1 MMSSHHWDAPWC
13 MISEIMIMYHTSIS
27 SDISVTYDDRT
38 VFGSHGAYAV
48 WTGTSP
54 RDYSISA
61 DLVGANS
68 LEVIFNI
75 GMVGLSYLW
84 TQCSPPG
91 CKILLLPTSLGASL
105 IFGTTVRIQSMN
117 ASIPEGTHLDP
128 ISGGSPIQI
137 SFSLSLKEC
146 KPI

>member
-1 MMSSHHWDAPWC
+1 MLSSHHYDAPWC
-13 MISEIMIMYHTSIS
+13 MVGEIVIMYHTTISTSIS
-27 SDISVTYDDRT
+27 VQYDERT

-54 RDYSISA
+54 RSYSVSA
-61 DLVGANS
+61 NLVAANS
-68 LEVIFNI
+68 AEVVFNL
-75 GMVGLSYLW
+75 LSVKLAYMW
-84 TQCSPPG
+84 TQNSPPG

-105 IFGTTVRIQSMN
+105 IFGTMVRIESMDAN
-117 ASIPEGTHLDP
+117 IDEGVHLDP

-137 SFSLSLKEC
+137 TFSMSLKEC